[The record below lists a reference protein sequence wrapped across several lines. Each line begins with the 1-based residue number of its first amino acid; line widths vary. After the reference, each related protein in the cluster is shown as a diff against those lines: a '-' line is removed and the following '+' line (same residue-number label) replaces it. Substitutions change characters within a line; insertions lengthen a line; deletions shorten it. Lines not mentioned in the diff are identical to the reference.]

1 VSKENIGAA
10 FSRPDRLQAIHRKHR
25 STICNDPDV
34 NRHMIEQGKQKMDH
48 LRQLGTIDEQVMV
61 KLYDIITPLDEREDY
76 RASVTKA
83 AGQEVRAKKLEK
95 LMSAAD

>member
-1 VSKENIGAA
+1 M
-10 FSRPDRLQAIHRKHR
+10 QAIHRKHR

-34 NRHMIEQGKQKMDH
+34 NRYMIEQGKHKMEH
-48 LRQLGTIDEQVMV
+48 LRQLGTINEQVMD

-76 RASVTKA
+76 RAFVTKT
-83 AGQEVRAKKLEK
+83 AGQDARAKKLDK

>member
-1 VSKENIGAA
+1 MSKENVGAA
-10 FSRPDRLQAIHRKHR
+10 FSRPDRMQAIHRKHR

-34 NRHMIEQGKQKMDH
+34 NRHMIEQGKQKMEH
-48 LRQLGTIDEQVMV
+48 LTQLGTINEQVMV

-76 RASVTKA
+76 RAHIAKA
-83 AGQEVRAKKLEK
+83 SGQDARAKKLEK